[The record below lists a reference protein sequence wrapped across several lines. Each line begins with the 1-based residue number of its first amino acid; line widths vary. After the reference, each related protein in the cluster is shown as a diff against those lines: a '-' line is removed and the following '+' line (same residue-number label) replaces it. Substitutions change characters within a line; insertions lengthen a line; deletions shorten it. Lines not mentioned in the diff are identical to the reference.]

1 MNQSP
6 TPDDLQV
13 LPELAILVALE
24 AILQLTVT
32 SLLATNPELSDVE
45 PTPSVSAHSTAAFCA
60 ADSLI
65 SLADAMH
72 DAIDVYRRATL
83 HMIKFIPR
91 TGDAR
96 LSF

>member
-1 MNQSP
+1 MNQPP

-32 SLLATNPELSDVE
+32 SLLATNPELSDTE
-45 PTPSVSAHSTAAFCA
+45 PTPSVSAHPTAALCA
-60 ADSLI
+60 ADSII

-83 HMIKFIPR
+83 NMIRFIP
-91 TGDAR
+91 TIGEAR

>member
-1 MNQSP
+1 MNQPP

-13 LPELAILVALE
+13 VPELAILVALE

-32 SLLATNPELSDVE
+32 SLLAANPELSDVE
-45 PTPSVSAHSTAAFCA
+45 PNPTVSTHSTAALCA

-72 DAIDVYRRATL
+72 EAIDVYHRATL
-83 HMIKFIPR
+83 HMIKFIPT